1 MLAGEVSS
9 LGHRSFRRTCKL
21 VTCGDRFGSAATTV
35 QPSMMWPMAV
45 WGAGAANPV
54 TPHTT
59 GASDTTQS
67 HLLTDHLAGASGI
80 LTT

>member
-1 MLAGEVSS
+1 
-9 LGHRSFRRTCKL
+9 
-21 VTCGDRFGSAATTV
+21 
-35 QPSMMWPMAV
+35 MMWPMAV